1 MGRFCGSTPD
11 QSFWDG
17 LLTTF
22 ASRSLEQSESPL
34 QIGYPAFNGLAKA
47 KRQSV
52 FHRNLGGARGGI
64 DSHHPVHLWLWS
76 QKEPEPFIYPM
87 ERATGSPRACF
98 ANPCFAAGHWPLRA
112 ALENA
117 HAFSQLRTLPGSI
130 PVARH
135 AYENGS
141 GTK

>member
-1 MGRFCGSTPD
+1 MGGPGMYMKMLCF
-11 QSFWDG
+11 
-17 LLTTF
+17 
-22 ASRSLEQSESPL
+22 
-34 QIGYPAFNGLAKA
+34 
-47 KRQSV
+47 
-52 FHRNLGGARGGI
+52 
-64 DSHHPVHLWLWS
+64 
-76 QKEPEPFIYPM
+76 QKEAEPFINLM
-87 ERATGSPRACF
+87 ERATGSSRVCL